1 MLAVDENIK
10 EKFQELVDSIT
21 YELDEAP
28 ELQELVDSIA
38 YDLDDA
44 QELQAPEEVGMS
56 IDAWKKT
63 VIDTIPSGCSVKF
76 KMDVEE
82 MLENFKSIY

>member
-1 MLAVDENIK
+1 MTVANETIK
-10 EKFQELVDSIT
+10 EKFN
-21 YELDEAP
+21 

-38 YDLDDA
+38 YDLDDTP
-44 QELQAPEEVGMS
+44 ELTS
-56 IDAWKKT
+56 INVWKKT
-63 VIDTIPSGCSVKF
+63 VIDTIPHGCSVKF

>member
-1 MLAVDENIK
+1 MTVVNENIK
-10 EKFQELVDSIT
+10 EKFN
-21 YELDEAP
+21 

-38 YDLDDA
+38 YELDDA
-44 QELQAPEEVGMS
+44 PELTS
-56 IDAWKKT
+56 IDVWKKT
-63 VIDTIPSGCSVKF
+63 VIDTIPHGCSVKF

>member
-1 MLAVDENIK
+1 MTVVNENIK
-10 EKFQELVDSIT
+10 EKFN
-21 YELDEAP
+21 

-44 QELQAPEEVGMS
+44 PELTS
-56 IDAWKKT
+56 INVWKKT
-63 VIDTIPSGCSVKF
+63 VIDTIPHGCSVKF
-76 KMDVEE
+76 RMDVEE

>member
-1 MLAVDENIK
+1 MIAVDKNIK
-10 EKFQELVDSIT
+10 EKFN
-21 YELDEAP
+21 

-38 YDLDDA
+38 YDLDDVP
-44 QELQAPEEVGMS
+44 ELTS
-56 IDAWKKT
+56 INVWKKT
-63 VIDTIPSGCSVKF
+63 VIDTIPHGCSVKF

>member
-1 MLAVDENIK
+1 MIAVDENIK
-10 EKFQELVDSIT
+10 EKFN
-21 YELDEAP
+21 

-38 YDLDDA
+38 YDLDDVP
-44 QELQAPEEVGMS
+44 ELTS
-56 IDAWKKT
+56 INVWKKT
-63 VIDTIPSGCSVKF
+63 VIDTIPLGCSVKF

>member
-1 MLAVDENIK
+1 MTVVNENIK
-10 EKFQELVDSIT
+10 EKFN
-21 YELDEAP
+21 

-38 YDLDDA
+38 YDLNDVP
-44 QELQAPEEVGMS
+44 ELTS
-56 IDAWKKT
+56 INVWKKT
-63 VIDTIPSGCSVKF
+63 VIDTIPHGCSVKF

>member
-1 MLAVDENIK
+1 MTVVNENIK
-10 EKFQELVDSIT
+10 EKFN
-21 YELDEAP
+21 

-44 QELQAPEEVGMS
+44 PELTS
-56 IDAWKKT
+56 INVWKKT
-63 VIDTIPSGCSVKF
+63 VIDSIPIGCSVKF
-76 KMDVEE
+76 RMDVEE

>member
-1 MLAVDENIK
+1 MTVVNENIK
-10 EKFQELVDSIT
+10 EKFN
-21 YELDEAP
+21 

-38 YDLDDA
+38 YELDDA
-44 QELQAPEEVGMS
+44 PELTS
-56 IDAWKKT
+56 IDIWKKT
-63 VIDTIPSGCSVKF
+63 VIDSIPLGCSVKF

>member
-1 MLAVDENIK
+1 MTVVNENIK
-10 EKFQELVDSIT
+10 EKFN
-21 YELDEAP
+21 

-38 YDLDDA
+38 YDLNDVP
-44 QELQAPEEVGMS
+44 ELTS
-56 IDAWKKT
+56 INVWKKT
-63 VIDTIPSGCSVKF
+63 VIDTIPLGCSVKF

>member
-1 MLAVDENIK
+1 MTVVNENIK
-10 EKFQELVDSIT
+10 EKFN
-21 YELDEAP
+21 

-44 QELQAPEEVGMS
+44 PELTS
-56 IDAWKKT
+56 INVWKKT
-63 VIDTIPSGCSVKF
+63 VIDTIPHGCSVKF